1 MANNKKAS
9 ESLKDTILGWMKK
22 KSPDVVPTPSSEK
35 GGRGWTP
42 KATNSMGDAA
52 ALSASSRENYKKGNY
67 EAFRDDVSNSEGAR
81 MNANMANESHR
92 RKMLDEAK
100 GKTTSTGMGRKLKAE
115 SDDFYNSDAGKN
127 TSDYVTM
134 KGDIAKNPDKKKGS
148 GFGVRIDDGSKTM
161 TPKQLSDFISQHAA
175 GNYGAKL
182 NDFNDGLRVNKPSKP
197 QKMWEEHP
205 NQREHH
211 TNMAKRGLAENIGKH
226 VPNRDEYIKMQGKVP
241 FSKANI
247 VTHKGG
253 LTDVDK
259 VALGGMGGALGGEII
274 SAGIDLE
281 AAKKR
286 RDSEV
291 EKNQSSGVKSQADA
305 HSYWS
310 RKKSGQ

>member
-1 MANNKKAS
+1 MANNKKFSQKIVDWMSGIDSDMPVIRSTPDQKPAKPS
-9 ESLKDTILGWMKK
+9 EGG
-22 KSPDVVPTPSSEK
+22 PPRYRPSS
-35 GGRGWTP
+35 GGIVTDPANDKYYANNPRFGVT
-42 KATNSMGDAA
+42 TDTGRRMRDE
-52 ALSASSRENYKKGNY
+52 SR
-67 EAFRDDVSNSEGAR
+67 A
-81 MNANMANESHR
+81 
-92 RKMLDEAK
+92 
-100 GKTTSTGMGRKLKAE
+100 
-115 SDDFYNSDAGKN
+115 FYNSDKGKN
-127 TSDYVTM
+127 AENFVTI
-134 KGDIAKNPDKKKGS
+134 KGDKTFNPDRKRGS
-148 GFGVRIDDGSKTM
+148 GFGDSYGSKSEWVSKDNPRSL

-175 GNYGAKL
+175 GNHGAKL
-182 NDFNDGLRVNKPSKP
+182 NDFNDGLRVNKPSVP

-211 TNMAKRGLAENIGKH
+211 TNMAKRGQAENIGKH